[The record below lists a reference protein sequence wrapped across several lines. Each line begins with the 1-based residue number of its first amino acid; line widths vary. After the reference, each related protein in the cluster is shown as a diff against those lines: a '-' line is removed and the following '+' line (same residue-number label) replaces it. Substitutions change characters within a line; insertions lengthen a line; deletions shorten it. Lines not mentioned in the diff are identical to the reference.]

1 MSKFSSFSYRIQ
13 SFQSSNQRSKR
24 ILYLPHLELNSSTLF
39 TLLLFDEQQVGR
51 LATIHANLLTF
62 PIGGH
67 HFLAHQTSLLLA
79 GARIRIGIREI
90 VNAFGCGTAVSR
102 AQVKL
107 VAVRR
112 VAATINR
119 VLESKSRRIRLNRR
133 RAEICERETG
143 RGRRKRKE
151 RKRREGSRV
160 VDGSRPALI
169 LPWNVWL
176 ARIFIHRVS
185 PRVGVPFLACH
196 RNGVGDV
203 CVNGWNTVFG
213 ST

>member
-13 SFQSSNQRSKR
+13 SFQSSNQRCKR
-24 ILYLPHLELNSSTLF
+24 ILYLPHLELNQELVDSIHF
-39 TLLLFDEQQVGR
+39 TPVQQVGR

-112 VAATINR
+112 VAATMNR

-133 RAEICERETG
+133 RAEICEGETG

-160 VDGSRPALI
+160 VDGSRPPLI